1 MSSEVSDPHRSR
13 ATLLGLGAILL
24 WGLLAL
30 LTARTQG
37 IPPFQLTAMTFGIG
51 GLAGLA
57 VVAAQGRLGLLTQ
70 PPAAWALGIYGL
82 FVYHSIYFAA
92 LKLAPAAE
100 ASLVAYLWPLLI
112 VLMSALLPGERLK
125 PMHVVGALLG
135 LAGVVSLALGRGAGF
150 SREYALGYG
159 LAFVAAFIWSSYSVL
174 SRRMASVP
182 TEAVAGFCLVTALLA
197 AGAHLAFEVTVAPA
211 GAAMWMAI
219 VLLGLGPVGLAFFL
233 WDVGMKKGDI
243 RFLGVASYATPV
255 ISTLALIAFGAA
267 EATPALGLA
276 CGLIVAGAVLARR

>member
-1 MSSEVSDPHRSR
+1 MSSDPSAARSR

-37 IPPFQLTAMTFGIG
+37 IPPFELTAITFAIG

-57 VVAAQGRLGLLTQ
+57 VVAAQGRLALLRQ

-112 VLMSALLPGERLK
+112 VLMSAMLPGETLK
-125 PMHVVGALLG
+125 PMQVAGALLG
-135 LAGVVSLALGRGAGF
+135 LAGVAVLAFSRGAGF
-150 SREYALGYG
+150 SGDYALGYG
-159 LAFVAAFIWSSYSVL
+159 LALVAAFIWSSYSVL

-182 TEAVAGFCLVTALLA
+182 TEAVAGFCLVTAVLA
-197 AGAHLAFEVTVAPA
+197 AGAHLIFETWVPPV
-211 GAAMWMAI
+211 GAAMWSAI
-219 VLLGLGPVGLAFFL
+219 VGLGLGPVGLAFFL
-233 WDVGMKKGDI
+233 WDVGMKRGDI
-243 RFLGVASYATPV
+243 RFLGVASYAAPV
-255 ISTLALIAFGAA
+255 ISTLALVLAGAA
-267 EATPALGLA
+267 QATPVLALA